1 MESKQPNGNII
12 VNNHCPYCDK
22 DYLMSKRSFANHMK
36 YCDCNPKV
44 IENLKL
50 YGSKIAKKTKDILS
64 EKNRLYALKT
74 KGELKDFE
82 VICCKCGKH
91 FNVKEREFEF
101 PKKEN
106 YYCSRNCANSH
117 NVSEE
122 TKNKISKSV
131 VNTFIQKGINAIGKT
146 EKICPV
152 CKKHFLSSKKNE
164 CCCSLS
170 CAAKYKQIKRYN
182 AITNDI
188 ELAKFKYNI
197 YRKRCCFKFSLNTYP
212 EEFDFSLIIAN
223 GWYKAANHGNNLKGV
238 SRDHIFSVSNAVQ
251 QGIDPY
257 YISHPANC
265 KLLLQS
271 ENASKSDNSLITI
284 YELINKVNDWN
295 KKYGE
300 YPNNIDY
307 NFIEDIIKI
316 RY

>member
-50 YGSKIAKKTKDILS
+50 YGKKVSKTTSNKLKSGITRFLK
-64 EKNRLYALKT
+64 EKY
-74 KGELKDFE
+74 GEFKRYK
-82 VICCKCGKH
+82 VICATCKKE
-91 FNVKEREFEF
+91 FEIIEREYKFNKN
-101 PKKEN
+101 KK
-106 YYCSRNCANSH
+106 YYCSKSCSCSH
-117 NVSEE
+117 KKSSE
-122 TKNKISKSV
+122 TKEKISKSIKEF
-131 VNTFIQKGINAIGKT
+131 NINANKYIP
-146 EKICPV
+146 EKRVCPV
-152 CKKHFLSSKKNE
+152 CHKEFIAKKKTNT
-164 CCCSLS
+164 CCSLS
-170 CAAKYKQIKRYN
+170 CAAKYKQIKKYN

-188 ELAKFKYNI
+188 ELAKFKYNT
-197 YRKRCCFKFSLNTYP
+197 YKKRCCFKFSLNTYP
-212 EEFDFSLIIAN
+212 EEFDFSLISAN

-284 YELINKVNDWN
+284 DELINKVNDWN

-307 NFIEDIIKI
+307 NFIEDMIKI
-316 RY
+316 KY